1 MVGPLFQQQHFMNRS
16 ETPRRHPRQINPTG
30 NRPTYLILA
39 IPLGSVK
46 ASGRQ
51 ALLQHPDLL
60 PKGIVNKEIQ
70 VSGLGQLEGDL
81 RLWVN
86 GLGKLR
92 PIPYSDGRIRTSST
106 RTPASSTIPP
116 SRSETNA
123 SAISTEA
130 PTSRSWRMN
139 VNSNNPDAS
148 LSKPGWHPTTAPL
161 GQSLPEGQRSRSRR
175 ATVRPSCHSV
185 ASLPTDRIPAGRC
198 DDAIPI
204 YAPPE
209 PLAPSAVFS
218 KPSLRNK
225 HLIHI

>member
-106 RTPASSTIPP
+106 RTPTSST
-116 SRSETNA
+116 
-123 SAISTEA
+123 
-130 PTSRSWRMN
+130 
-139 VNSNNPDAS
+139 NPRVGR
-148 LSKPGWHPTTAPL
+148 KRTP
-161 GQSLPEGQRSRSRR
+161 QQY
-175 ATVRPSCHSV
+175 RPRLQLH
-185 ASLPTDRIPAGRC
+185 DRG
-198 DDAIPI
+198 
-204 YAPPE
+204 E
-209 PLAPSAVFS
+209 
-218 KPSLRNK
+218 
-225 HLIHI
+225 